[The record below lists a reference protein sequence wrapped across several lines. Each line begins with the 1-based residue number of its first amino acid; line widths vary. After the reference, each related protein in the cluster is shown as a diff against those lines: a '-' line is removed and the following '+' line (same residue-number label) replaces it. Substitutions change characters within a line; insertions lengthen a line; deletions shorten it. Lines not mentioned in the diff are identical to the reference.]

1 MRLLL
6 ASILAL
12 AAPAIGQEPTVE
24 QIMEAYSKAGWFAI
38 AQPAGKPPLV
48 CIDKPGSDFV
58 DDLVEHLAKRAR
70 LVRGI

>member
-1 MRLLL
+1 MRLLI

-12 AAPAIGQEPTVE
+12 AAPAIVVE
-24 QIMEAYSKAGWFAI
+24 QSVDDILKAYYSAGWVP
-38 AQPAGKPPLV
+38 AQREDGMPMA